1 LHSTRHDDEVADFVS
16 GSVHTCSSCQQSGS
30 NSCIITYNWM
40 HCIMKVDEMVGTLVF
55 MGELRNI
62 YYIFVRKLDRK
73 KSLRRTQ
80 HKYS

>member
-1 LHSTRHDDEVADFVS
+1 MQLLPAVRKQQLHHNIQ
-16 GSVHTCSSCQQSGS
+16 G
-30 NSCIITYNWM
+30 M

-62 YYIFVRKLDRK
+62 YYFFVRKLDRK